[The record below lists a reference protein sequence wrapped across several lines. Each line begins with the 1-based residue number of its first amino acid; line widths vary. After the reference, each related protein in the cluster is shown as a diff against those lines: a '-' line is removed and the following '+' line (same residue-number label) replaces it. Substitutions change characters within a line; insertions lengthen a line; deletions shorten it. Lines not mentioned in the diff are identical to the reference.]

1 MDGEAGLISGGI
13 RRVPIP
19 DSAISLDMTRIYRDA
34 YQRAGRPARPAED
47 EAARAEAAEE
57 FAGEDG
63 EEW

>member
-1 MDGEAGLISGGI
+1 
-13 RRVPIP
+13 
-19 DSAISLDMTRIYRDA
+19 MTRIYRDA